1 MLARFRDHSHEMSAA
16 PPDTPPVLNAFTIDV
31 EDYFHVYGFADVIP
45 RASWEGLTSRVEAN
59 TERILERLA
68 ARRAFGTFFVLGWVA
83 RRHPG
88 LVRRIAAAGHEI
100 ASHGMDHALVYH
112 QTPEVFRRETRD
124 SKALL
129 EDVLQAP
136 VLGYRAST
144 YSIIPRSLW
153 ALDILAEEG
162 FAYDSSIFPI
172 RHDRYGIPHS
182 PRWPYRIR
190 CAGGRSLVEFPL
202 STYKVLGYHL
212 PVSGGGYFRIF
223 PYGLTSFALSRVN
236 AYHRPFIF
244 YLHPWEIDPEQ
255 PRVEGAGRVQTWR
268 HRFNLDRCE
277 DRLVRLLDR
286 FPFGTVRDVLA
297 RHEPD
302 VSLDLAEL
310 KTAPR
315 P

>member
-1 MLARFRDHSHEMSAA
+1 MSAA
-16 PPDTPPVLNAFTIDV
+16 PPDVPPVLNAFTIDV
-31 EDYFHVYGFADVIP
+31 EDYFHVYGFSHVIP
-45 RASWEGLTSRVEAN
+45 RASWEGRTSRVEGN
-59 TERILERLA
+59 TERLLERLA
-68 ARRAFGTFFVLGWVA
+68 ERKAFGTFFVLGWVA
-83 RRHPG
+83 RRHPQ
-88 LVRRIAAAGHEI
+88 LVRRIAAAGHEV
-100 ASHGMDHALVYH
+100 ASHGMDHDLVYR
-112 QTPEVFRRETRD
+112 QSPEIFRQETRD
-124 SKALL
+124 AKALL
-129 EDVLQAP
+129 EDVLSAP

-190 CAGGRSLVEFPL
+190 CADGRSLVEFPL

-223 PYGLTSFALSRVN
+223 PYGLTSFALSRLN
-236 AYHRPFIF
+236 AEGRPFIF
-244 YLHPWEIDPEQ
+244 YLHPWEIDPGQ

-268 HRFNLDRCE
+268 HRFNLDRCD

-286 FPFGTVRDVLA
+286 FPFAPVRDVLA
-297 RHEPD
+297 RHAPD
-302 VSLDLAEL
+302 ASIALAEL
-310 KTAPR
+310 QTPSR
-315 P
+315 G